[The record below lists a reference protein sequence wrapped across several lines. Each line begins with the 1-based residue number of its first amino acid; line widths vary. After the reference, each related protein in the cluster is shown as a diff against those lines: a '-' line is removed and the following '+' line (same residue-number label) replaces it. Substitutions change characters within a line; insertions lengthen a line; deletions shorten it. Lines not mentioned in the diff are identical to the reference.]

1 VTQRFGHL
9 IRQARREKGLSQRE
23 LAKLV
28 GVDYTYLSK
37 LENDRAGYPPGEEV
51 IRLLAHHLDLASRE
65 EELMYLAGRI
75 TPEDEK
81 VFENLLQTYNKKLP
95 ALLRRMQENP
105 DFAEKVF
112 RDAKQSDSQEQS
124 P

>member
-1 VTQRFGHL
+1 MTQRFGQL
-9 IRQARREKGLSQRE
+9 IRQARRDKGLSQRE
-23 LAKLV
+23 LAKLI

-37 LENDRAGYPPGEEV
+37 LENDRAGYPPGKEV
-51 IRLLAHHLDLASRE
+51 IHLLANHLDLASRE

-81 VFENLLQTYNKKLP
+81 VFENLLQTYNKQFP

-105 DFAEKVF
+105 DFAEKIF
-112 RDAKQSDSQEQS
+112 RDAKQSDPQE
-124 P
+124 PTT